1 MSTAHRNERFRF
13 SPEILAEVRAVS
25 RLDNWHGPLEVI
37 EHWFWIAAWCTA
49 SVLAFH
55 HLPLGA
61 AVLVYVVAVFFI
73 GGRQRAVAGVLHM
86 AVHRA
91 FMAHH
96 RAGDVI
102 GALFGGYPVLQSFTG
117 YRASHLGDHHGR
129 LGDPEL
135 DPDYRQY
142 RDNGLC
148 GDDLGRAS
156 LRRYLRSVVG
166 PRATASYVLY
176 LLRHRIVTKDERP
189 SERWTRVALLVA
201 VVGWAVL
208 GGWWPWLLALWF
220 VPLVT
225 TQVWIGA
232 VAELMEHFPLIETAP
247 RVDIYLTWNRVYGL
261 VSRFLL
267 GEADGEGFHLVH
279 HLFPRTPMW
288 RLRQVD
294 AILRRD
300 PVYAALPRLDG
311 VLGGMRRIYELLPA
325 DGPARAPARPA
336 AATPGPAGSDD
347 AGGQA
352 Q

>member
-1 MSTAHRNERFRF
+1 VSTTHRNDRYRF
-13 SPEILAEVRAVS
+13 SPEILAEVRATS

-37 EHWFWIAAWCTA
+37 EHWSWITAWCAA

-55 HLPLGA
+55 HLSLWA
-61 AVLVYVVAVFFI
+61 AVPVYIVAVFFV
-73 GGRQRAVAGVLHM
+73 GGRQRALAGVLHM
-86 AVHRA
+86 SVHRA

-96 RAGDVI
+96 RTGNLV
-102 GALFGGYPVLQSFTG
+102 GALLGGYPVLQSFTG

-148 GDDLGRAS
+148 GDNLGRAA
-156 LRRYLRSVVG
+156 LRRYLRTVVG

-176 LLRHRIVTKDERP
+176 LLRHRIVTKGERGN
-189 SERWTRVALLVA
+189 ERWLRVAVLAAVLL
-201 VVGWAVL
+201 WAVL
-208 GGWWPWLLALWF
+208 GGWWVWLLVLWF

-247 RVDIYLTWNRVYGL
+247 RVDIYLSWNRVYGL
-261 VSRFLL
+261 ATRFLL
-267 GEADGEGFHLVH
+267 GEAEGEGFHLVH

-300 PVYAALPRLDG
+300 PVYAALPRLGG
-311 VLGGMRRIYELLPA
+311 VLSGMGQIYRLLPV
-325 DGPARAPARPA
+325 DPP
-336 AATPGPAGSDD
+336 TT
-347 AGGQA
+347 A
-352 Q
+352 QVLPTASAS